1 MALKR
6 KTTTKKAKTKPR
18 TQKRVDKDSKANVA
32 EVRKAHFKTYR
43 ELKKKIELAFGR
55 LRRDVEKKAPTS
67 RIVKDRNELLLLLG
81 ECNYLTNEYLRY
93 LEE

>member
-6 KTTTKKAKTKPR
+6 KTTAKKVKPRAKTVDNDLKADIAEVKKA
-18 TQKRVDKDSKANVA
+18 
-32 EVRKAHFKTYR
+32 HLKTYR
-43 ELKKKIELAFGR
+43 ALKKKIELAFGR